1 MNLLIHPNYLP
12 AISQL
17 KLIIDSKKLIFEIND
32 NFQKQTHRNRTY
44 IYGANGLLL
53 LSIPVI
59 HSQKNRKKFKDVKIA
74 YDYDW
79 LTQHLKSFQI
89 SYRSSPFFEYYE
101 DKLVDLYVRREK
113 YLYDFNLRSI
123 DVLFDMLQI
132 NLEYDFTK
140 GYSEQYSDIL
150 DYRNNYKKLN
160 SSFKIKEYTQVFESK
175 HGYIENLSA
184 LDLIF
189 NEGPNAIN
197 FLKTSYK

>member
-74 YDYDW
+74 YDHDW
-79 LTQHLKSFQI
+79 LSQHWKSFQT

-101 DKLVDLYVRREK
+101 DKLVDLYKKKEK

-123 DVLFDMLQI
+123 DVLFEMLQI
-132 NLEYDFTK
+132 NIDYDFTK
-140 GYSEQYSDIL
+140 SYNENYSEAL
-150 DYRNNYKKLN
+150 DFRNNYNKLN
-160 SSFKIKEYTQVFESK
+160 SDFGVKQYTQVFESK

-197 FLKTSYK
+197 FLKTN

>member
-1 MNLLIHPNYLP
+1 MNVLIHPNYFP
-12 AISQL
+12 VISHF
-17 KLIIDSKKLIFEIND
+17 KLMVNSKKIIFELND
-32 NFQKQTHRNRTY
+32 NFKKQTYRNRTY

-74 YDYDW
+74 YDHDW
-79 LTQHLKSFQI
+79 LSQHWKSFQT

-101 DKLVDLYVRREK
+101 DKLVDLYKKKEK

-123 DVLFDMLQI
+123 DVLFEMLQI
-132 NLEYDFTK
+132 NIDYDFTK
-140 GYSEQYSDIL
+140 SYNENYSEAL
-150 DYRNNYKKLN
+150 DFRNNYNKLN
-160 SSFKIKEYTQVFESK
+160 SDFGVKQYTQVFESK

-197 FLKTSYK
+197 FLKTN

>member
-32 NFQKQTHRNRTY
+32 NFQKQTYRNRTY

-140 GYSEQYSDIL
+140 GYREQYSDII

-197 FLKTSYK
+197 FLKTS

>member
-101 DKLVDLYVRREK
+101 DKLADLYVRREK

-132 NLEYDFTK
+132 NVEYDFTK

-197 FLKTSYK
+197 FLKTS

>member
-89 SYRSSPFFEYYE
+89 SY
-101 DKLVDLYVRREK
+101 LL
-113 YLYDFNLRSI
+113 
-123 DVLFDMLQI
+123 
-132 NLEYDFTK
+132 
-140 GYSEQYSDIL
+140 
-150 DYRNNYKKLN
+150 
-160 SSFKIKEYTQVFESK
+160 
-175 HGYIENLSA
+175 
-184 LDLIF
+184 
-189 NEGPNAIN
+189 
-197 FLKTSYK
+197 

>member
-32 NFQKQTHRNRTY
+32 NFKKQTYRNRTY

-59 HSQKNRKKFKDVKIA
+59 HSQKNRKKFKDVMIS

-79 LTQHLKSFQI
+79 LSQHWKSFQI

-101 DKLVDLYVRREK
+101 DKLVDLYVKREK

-175 HGYIENLSA
+175 HGYIENLSV

-197 FLKTSYK
+197 FLKTS

>member
-132 NLEYDFTK
+132 NIEYDFTK

-197 FLKTSYK
+197 FLKTS

>member
-44 IYGANGLLL
+44 IYGANALLL

-140 GYSEQYSDIL
+140 GYREQYSDIL

-197 FLKTSYK
+197 FLKTS

>member
-32 NFQKQTHRNRTY
+32 NFQKQTYRNRTY

-132 NLEYDFTK
+132 NIEYDFTK

-197 FLKTSYK
+197 FLKTS

>member
-32 NFQKQTHRNRTY
+32 NFQKQTYRNRTY

-101 DKLVDLYVRREK
+101 DKLADLYGRREK

-140 GYSEQYSDIL
+140 GYYEQYSDIL

-197 FLKTSYK
+197 FLKTS

>member
-32 NFQKQTHRNRTY
+32 NFQKQTYRNRTY

-101 DKLVDLYVRREK
+101 DKLADLYGKREK

-123 DVLFDMLQI
+123 DILFDILQI

-140 GYSEQYSDIL
+140 GYIEQYSDIL

-175 HGYIENLSA
+175 HGYIA
-184 LDLIF
+184 V
-189 NEGPNAIN
+189 
-197 FLKTSYK
+197 SYTHLTLPTICSV

>member
-32 NFQKQTHRNRTY
+32 NFKKQTYRNRTY

-59 HSQKNRKKFKDVKIA
+59 HSQKNRKKFKDVMIS

-79 LTQHLKSFQI
+79 LSQHWKSFQI

-101 DKLVDLYVRREK
+101 DKLADLYGRREK

-123 DVLFDMLQI
+123 DILFDMLQI

-140 GYSEQYSDIL
+140 EYNEKYSDTL

-197 FLKTSYK
+197 FLKTS

>member
-140 GYSEQYSDIL
+140 GYIEQYSDIL

-197 FLKTSYK
+197 FLKTS

>member
-1 MNLLIHPNYLP
+1 MN
-12 AISQL
+12 
-17 KLIIDSKKLIFEIND
+17 SKQFWLS
-32 NFQKQTHRNRTY
+32 TY
-44 IYGANGLLL
+44 IICSTIQRIFVEIIFCLELNY
-53 LSIPVI
+53 I
-59 HSQKNRKKFKDVKIA
+59 
-74 YDYDW
+74 
-79 LTQHLKSFQI
+79 LTKYI
-89 SYRSSPFFEYYE
+89 EAFFEYYE

-197 FLKTSYK
+197 FLKTS

>member
-113 YLYDFNLRSI
+113 YLFDFNLRSI

-197 FLKTSYK
+197 FLKTS

>member
-59 HSQKNRKKFKDVKIA
+59 HSQKNRKKFKDVMIA

-79 LTQHLKSFQI
+79 LSQHWKSFQI

-101 DKLVDLYVRREK
+101 DKLADLYVRREK

-123 DVLFDMLQI
+123 GVLFDMLQI

-140 GYSEQYSDIL
+140 GYNEQYSDIL
-150 DYRNNYKKLN
+150 DYRNNYEKLN

-197 FLKTSYK
+197 FLKTS

>member
-1 MNLLIHPNYLP
+1 MNVLIHPNYFP
-12 AISQL
+12 VISHF
-17 KLIIDSKKLIFEIND
+17 KLMVNSKKIIFELND
-32 NFQKQTHRNRTY
+32 NFKKQTYRNRTY

-74 YDYDW
+74 YDHDW
-79 LTQHLKSFQI
+79 LSQHWKSFQT

-101 DKLVDLYVRREK
+101 DKLVDLYKKKEK

-132 NLEYDFTK
+132 NIDYDFTESYNEN
-140 GYSEQYSDIL
+140 YSEAL
-150 DYRNNYKKLN
+150 DFRNNYNKLN
-160 SSFKIKEYTQVFESK
+160 SDFGVKQYTQVFESK

-197 FLKTSYK
+197 FLKTN

>member
-32 NFQKQTHRNRTY
+32 NFQKQTYRNRTY

-140 GYSEQYSDIL
+140 GYNEQYSDIL

-197 FLKTSYK
+197 FLKTS

>member
-140 GYSEQYSDIL
+140 GYYEQYSDIL

-197 FLKTSYK
+197 FLKTS

>member
-175 HGYIENLSA
+175 HGYIENLSV

-197 FLKTSYK
+197 FLKTS

>member
-101 DKLVDLYVRREK
+101 DKLVDLYLRREK

-197 FLKTSYK
+197 FLKPS

>member
-53 LSIPVI
+53 LSIPEI

-197 FLKTSYK
+197 FLKTS

>member
-140 GYSEQYSDIL
+140 GYSEQYSDII

-197 FLKTSYK
+197 FLKTS